1 MVSAIIQARMNSTR
15 VPGKTLKEV
24 MGRPLLSFVIERL
37 RFSTSIDQVIV
48 ATTSN
53 SKDDPIEEI
62 ARRENVICYRGSE
75 DDVLD
80 RFYQAAQKYDLKHVM
95 RLTGDCPFMQ
105 ADICDHISSIYFSGG
120 FDYVRTGETYAEGLD
135 CEVMSFKALSRAWK
149 EARLKSD
156 REHVSLYI
164 RNHPKKFRIK
174 IVENESDDSRYR
186 ITVDEYED
194 FSVAK
199 AIIEHLYTG
208 PDTYFTIADIKSLLD
223 AHPEIYKL
231 NAHIIRNEGLLKSL
245 EGNR

>member
-1 MVSAIIQARMNSTR
+1 MNSTR

-24 MGRPLLSFVIERL
+24 MGRPLLSYGIERL
-37 RFSTSIDQVIV
+37 RFSTSIDPVIV

-53 SKDDPIEEI
+53 RKDDPIVEI

-80 RFYQAAQKYDLKHVM
+80 RFYKAAQQYNLRHVM
-95 RLTGDCPFMQ
+95 RLTGDCPFIQ
-105 ADICDHISSIYFSGG
+105 ADICDHLVNIYFSGG

-135 CEVMSFKALSRAWK
+135 CEVMSFKALSRAWE

-164 RNHPKKFRIK
+164 RNHPDRFRIK
-174 IVENESDDSRYR
+174 IVENDSDDSRYR

-199 AIIEHLYTG
+199 AIFEHLYTG

-223 AHPEIYKL
+223 GHPEIYEL

-245 EGNR
+245 EEER